1 MYLEADLSKVPATKT
16 IYLYT
21 DLASCQT
28 IGTEHG
34 NAF

>member
-1 MYLEADLSKVPATKT
+1 MYLEADLGKVPANKT
-16 IYLYT
+16 IYSYT
-21 DLASCQT
+21 DLASWQT